1 MKPVEVV
8 WVDIE
13 ELSGGWHDQDEVDKF
28 ISEVK
33 NRTVTHIGYLYEEDD
48 DYIVLADSF
57 AGCTGQRPCLASS
70 LALRLFGASWALSVS
85 CAFRVS
91 FKLRPRYG
99 YRVRIWG
106 GRLRRF

>member
-1 MKPVEVV
+1 MKPVEIV

-48 DYIVLADSF
+48 ELHS
-57 AGCTGQRPCLASS
+57 AG
-70 LALRLFGASWALSVS
+70 
-85 CAFRVS
+85 
-91 FKLRPRYG
+91 
-99 YRVRIWG
+99 
-106 GRLRRF
+106 

>member
-57 AGCTGQRPCLASS
+57 AGGDYGTLNII
-70 LALRLFGASWALSVS
+70 
-85 CAFRVS
+85 
-91 FKLRPRYG
+91 PRGCIKSIRELKYS
-99 YRVRIWG
+99 
-106 GRLRRF
+106 